1 MKISEK
7 INDLHNELV
16 ARISAITDRPEGWLP
31 HLVFVEEEGED
42 RIRAGTPVYKE
53 YRLMDFKAD
62 GTCTLRSTIS
72 DQEEERHLSEINI
85 DWLNTVLNW
94 YADLS
99 LDRWVLQMT
108 EKNPL
113 EEPLRRLLDVAML
126 EITCFEESYTFEI
139 CEKAL
144 ASKSNPIESEK
155 ELCAFLFPI
164 DRLSR
169 NATDDEIIADWESE
183 ENFEVPTQ
191 KLTPDEFAA
200 QCNSET
206 FADQIYYVR
215 FINY

>member
-42 RIRAGTPVYKE
+42 RIRAGTPVYNE

-62 GTCTLRSTIS
+62 GTCTLSSTIN

-99 LDRWVLQMT
+99 LDRSVLQMR

-126 EITCFEESYTFEI
+126 EIACFEESYTFEI

-144 ASKSNPIESEK
+144 ASKSEPIELDK

-183 ENFEVPTQ
+183 EDFEVPTQ